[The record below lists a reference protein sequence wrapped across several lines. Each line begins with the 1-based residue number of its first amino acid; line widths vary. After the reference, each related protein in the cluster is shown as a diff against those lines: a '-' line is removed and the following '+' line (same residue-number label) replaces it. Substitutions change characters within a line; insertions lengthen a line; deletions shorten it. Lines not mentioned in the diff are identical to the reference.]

1 MLESKERWGTGL
13 MRETTR
19 RRIKIMRE
27 SKEGGETGSTVIQ
40 FRLNQCLIWH
50 LHCRGSK
57 WDPCWNW
64 AIKDTSE
71 CYIWQS
77 MSCLSGAEIQIKLS
91 RLEPTI
97 SSILI
102 QYCTIEPHLLIQKSR
117 QYVKSL
123 VTTVGGE
130 KYSLKTLCTQP
141 PLSPLADNAQR
152 PNSYSLIGGDKVDF
166 HRIIFIGTVS

>member
-1 MLESKERWGTGL
+1 MNGLNCFCDCDWLPESQKPTPEAV
-13 MRETTR
+13 
-19 RRIKIMRE
+19 
-27 SKEGGETGSTVIQ
+27 SQYTVIQ

-57 WDPCWNW
+57 WDPCWNC

-91 RLEPTI
+91 RLEPII
-97 SSILI
+97 SSIPI
-102 QYCTIEPHLLIQKSR
+102 QYCTIEPHLLIQKCR

-130 KYSLKTLCTQP
+130 TEVLFKDIVYTAP
-141 PLSPLADNAQR
+141 PSPKQTTHRGPIHIPWL
-152 PNSYSLIGGDKVDF
+152 GG
-166 HRIIFIGTVS
+166 

>member
-1 MLESKERWGTGL
+1 MNDFPLSALHTYMINEC
-13 MRETTR
+13 
-19 RRIKIMRE
+19 
-27 SKEGGETGSTVIQ
+27 TVIQ

-57 WDPCWNW
+57 WDPCWNC

-71 CYIWQS
+71 CYIWHS

-102 QYCTIEPHLLIQKSR
+102 QYCTIEPHLLIQNSR
-117 QYVKSL
+117 QYVKSM

-130 KYSLKTLCTQP
+130 TEVLFKDIVYTAPHLV
-141 PLSPLADNAQR
+141 DNAQR
-152 PNSYSLIGGDKVDF
+152 PNSYSITERQLQ
-166 HRIIFIGTVS
+166 

>member
-1 MLESKERWGTGL
+1 
-13 MRETTR
+13 
-19 RRIKIMRE
+19 
-27 SKEGGETGSTVIQ
+27 
-40 FRLNQCLIWH
+40 
-50 LHCRGSK
+50 
-57 WDPCWNW
+57 
-64 AIKDTSE
+64 
-71 CYIWQS
+71 

-130 KYSLKTLCTQP
+130 TEVLFKDIVYTAP
-141 PLSPLADNAQR
+141 PPPSRQRTEAQFIF
-152 PNSYSLIGGDKVDF
+152 PDWGDKVDF
-166 HRIIFIGTVS
+166 HSIIFIGAVS